1 MFLCAFHIFRSV
13 WFRFGKQNFNW
24 HQFCSGRTVKHCFG
38 RFLLWGLKF
47 VYNNCNFFV
56 TCLEWCDGALFS
68 MKNSGS
74 DMHPPPLEF
83 DFSNLLGTLPPC
95 IDDFLLRVL
104 VFDWTAELWCL
115 AFSGEVTG
123 ESGAVCTGR
132 SIFLMDILLSSVNE
146 KKSFRIVC
154 SFKIS

>member
-1 MFLCAFHIFRSV
+1 MKVKVMGS
-13 WFRFGKQNFNW
+13 N
-24 HQFCSGRTVKHCFG
+24 SGYLLKC
-38 RFLLWGLKF
+38 FLL
-47 VYNNCNFFV
+47 YNNCNLFV
-56 TCLEWCDGALFS
+56 TRLEWCDGALFS

-74 DMHPPPLEF
+74 DMHPPPLEL

-146 KKSFRIVC
+146 NIILSLCLYFFWKFFYFRILWKLFY
-154 SFKIS
+154 SLRKLFIHRAQ